1 MVAVPRNTSLRDL
14 IWYRQRQNEPSHRA
28 RLTNSRDQ
36 TTEWSVKSQE
46 GSPNSQGGGESSFS
60 LWTSSHRGS
69 TASSNRHNAIWP
81 TTWPR
86 PWTAS
91 LTALLLFNIFTT
103 FALCPHN
110 GSNSHFGNQV
120 ILLQQRTVWWF
131 KDRWDQ
137 LTLDSSPSLA
147 ILKDEKSTKTT
158 LSRYSLTRSHFKGDG
173 RSEINFCSWRFAIY
187 LVETHSHFDHMLIRW
202 KTNKKT

>member
-1 MVAVPRNTSLRDL
+1 MNQVTVPGWQIAETK
-14 IWYRQRQNEPSHRA
+14 QQNEVWSPRRALPTHKEEENLPSHCGLLVTVGPQPQATDTMPSDQQRDRGRG
-28 RLTNSRDQ
+28 RLVWQLSY
-36 TTEWSVKSQE
+36 
-46 GSPNSQGGGESSFS
+46 
-60 LWTSSHRGS
+60 
-69 TASSNRHNAIWP
+69 
-81 TTWPR
+81 
-86 PWTAS
+86 
-91 LTALLLFNIFTT
+91 LLFNIFTT

-110 GSNSHFGNQV
+110 GSNRHFGNQV